1 MERDPNIENEGERG
15 NMERPEATNPEM
27 ELHLK
32 AALPI
37 WKLVERVQSYFMEH
51 PSVRGLAL
59 VGSLAGQDPLH
70 IDEYSDAD
78 LLLCVEDKSFD
89 ELMKGDW
96 LDHIGEVILAFPK
109 VVRDE
114 FRVIYEGFLN
124 CDFHLMTVRQMK
136 EAAGAC
142 ELGAHLSTGFR
153 ILFDHDQLLEQMVNR
168 VKYES
173 PTATREDYEVVAG
186 VFWHN
191 MFFLV
196 GLVERGDL
204 YRAYSLCNRYLQ
216 HWLLELIYDVDAPG
230 AMKCLHEKISPEYY
244 QRLQSCFARL
254 DQEDMVRGLRNCM
267 ETFWFFQQ
275 KHFPKMAA
283 HHLASFRRVEE
294 EVLRRLHALEAR
306 GSSL

>member
-1 MERDPNIENEGERG
+1 
-15 NMERPEATNPEM
+15 MERPEATDPEM
-27 ELHLK
+27 EFHLK

-37 WKLVERVQSYFMEH
+37 WQLVERVQSYFMEH

-59 VGSLAGQDPLH
+59 VGSLAGQDPSH

-78 LLLCVEDKSFD
+78 LLLCVEDESFD

-96 LDHIGEVILAFPK
+96 LEHIGEVILAFPK
-109 VVRDE
+109 VVMNE

-124 CDFHLMTVRQMK
+124 CDFHLMTVRQVK

-153 ILFDHDQLLEQMVNR
+153 ILFDHDKLLEQMMNR
-168 VKYES
+168 VKCKF
-173 PTATREDYEVVAG
+173 PTATPEDYEVVAG

-191 MFFLV
+191 MFFLA

-204 YRAYSLCNRYLQ
+204 YRAYGLCNQYLQ

-230 AMKCLHEKISPEYY
+230 AKKYLREKLSPEYY
-244 QRLQSCFARL
+244 QRLQNCFARL
-254 DQEDMVRGLRNCM
+254 DQEDMIRGLRNCM

-275 KHFPKMAA
+275 KHLPEMAT

-306 GSSL
+306 GSSP